1 MSGLACRIHCM
12 VFVEFGDGPALPM
25 HDVLTACTYRRVP
38 HHQLVIWADSKDIV
52 WLPCGRD
59 MRQIFKEFDHD
70 IVIGSCPFQ
79 YPDQFKEE
87 LFPDVPVMKP
97 EIEFTEESN
106 KTYYEYKYINAG
118 FIMGRAGALIH
129 YLGGS
134 FLRYGAV
141 DTVDYFND
149 QA

>member
-1 MSGLACRIHCM
+1 
-12 VFVEFGDGPALPM
+12 M